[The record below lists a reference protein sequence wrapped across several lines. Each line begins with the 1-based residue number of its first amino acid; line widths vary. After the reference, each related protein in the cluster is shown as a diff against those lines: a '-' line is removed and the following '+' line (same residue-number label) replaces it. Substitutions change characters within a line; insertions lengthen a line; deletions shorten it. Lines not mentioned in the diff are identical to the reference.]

1 MTFEAGIRRTA
12 PDDRPLPPSDP
23 VLVERLRARI
33 EAHGPITFAEFMAT
47 ALTDPDHGYYTTSDD
62 RPSRTGDFLTAP
74 ELHPIFGAVLA
85 RVLDE
90 QWRALDR
97 PDPFVLRED
106 GPGSGALAVAI
117 LDGLTSASSGL
128 LEALAYLPRDLDAGR
143 ESRIRDRLEAA
154 GHGRIVER
162 RPPLPAVGAIVA
174 NEFLDALPV
183 NRLEWRGGRLLEL
196 YVGWTPDD
204 TAADGG
210 SFVDVAGDPSTPAL
224 ADRLSAE
231 SVSMVDGQRAEI
243 CLAVDDWAASL
254 ADTIGRGFATVIDYG
269 RPALDLYS
277 PSRLAGTLRAYSGQ
291 RAHAD
296 PFVAV
301 GRQDLTAHVDFTAVE
316 RALQA
321 AGWRTLG
328 VTTQAEFLT
337 GSGLGE
343 LLQAHQADAALGAPD
358 YLALRA
364 SVMRLL
370 DPLALGAFRVLIAGR
385 DLPTVTTLSGLDYR
399 LRR

>member
-12 PDDRPLPPSDP
+12 PDERPLPPSDP
-23 VLVERLRARI
+23 VLVQRLRARI
-33 EAHGPITFAEFMAT
+33 GADGPITFAEFMAT
-47 ALTDPDHGYYTTSDD
+47 ALTDPDRGYYATSDD

-97 PDPFVLRED
+97 PGTFLVREF
-106 GPGSGALAVAI
+106 GAGSGALAVAI
-117 LDGLTSASSGL
+117 LDALTTGQSGL
-128 LEALAYLPRDLDAGR
+128 LDSIVYGPSDLDEERAA
-143 ESRIRDRLEAA
+143 RIRERLRSA
-154 GHGRIVER
+154 GHGAVMDR
-162 RPPLPAVGAIVA
+162 RSGSPAPGVVLA

-183 NRLEWRGGRLLEL
+183 HRVEWREDRLAEL
-196 YVGWTPDD
+196 FVSVGPDD
-204 TAADGG
+204 A
-210 SFVDVAGDPSTPAL
+210 FVDVPGEPSTPAL
-224 ADRLSAE
+224 AQRLATEGIVLAE
-231 SVSMVDGQRAEI
+231 GQRAEI
-243 CLAVDDWAASL
+243 CLELDAWASDLATVVDP
-254 ADTIGRGFATVIDYG
+254 GFVIVIDYG
-269 RPALDLYS
+269 RPATELYG
-277 PSRLAGTLRAYSGQ
+277 PSRFGGTLRAYSGH

-316 RALQA
+316 GALQTT
-321 AGWRTLG
+321 GWQTLG

-343 LLQAHQADAALGAPD
+343 LLQARQVDPDLSAPD

-370 DPLALGAFRVLIAGR
+370 DPAALGAFRVLVAARGVR
-385 DLPTVTTLSGLDYR
+385 PDTTLSGLAYR